1 MIYCLFVISL
11 VFSSTLALA
20 DTADKLKKMQLPNN
34 RVITVTGHP
43 DYPPVV
49 WQKKD
54 SRELIGISV
63 ELLQKVFAEANIKVE
78 VINTDTWGRAQVEVA
93 KGNVDML
100 MPPYKNAE
108 REKAYK
114 YSKYPFLMDDTV
126 IFVKKEKT
134 FKFNKLHDLV
144 GKRGV
149 AITHD
154 SFGTTFDSF
163 AEKKLS
169 LHRLPKT
176 EHCFKF
182 LLKDRA
188 DYMVAGYTAGLAVAA
203 TMDILEEVDVLHH
216 RIIVTGMYL
225 PISLASSW
233 NIPEVHNFLEKRI
246 QQLTSNGH
254 VKKLES
260 KYLNIFKNEKR
271 PFVK

>member
-1 MIYCLFVISL
+1 MFYYHFIISL
-11 VFSSTLALA
+11 LLFSTLGLSG
-20 DTADKLKKMQLPNN
+20 TADKLKKMQLPNN
-34 RVITVTGHP
+34 RTITVTGHP

-63 ELLQKVFAEANIKVE
+63 ELLQKIFEEANIKVE

-93 KGNVDML
+93 KGNIDML
-100 MPPYKNAE
+100 MPPYKNTE
-108 REKAYK
+108 REKVYR
-114 YSKYPFLMDDTV
+114 YSKFPFLMDDTV
-126 IFVKKEKT
+126 VFVKKGKT
-134 FKFNKLHDLV
+134 FKFNSLNELI
-144 GKRGV
+144 GKKGV

-154 SFGTTFDSF
+154 SFGSSFDSF

-203 TMDILEEVDVLHH
+203 TMDILENIDVLHH

-225 PISLASSW
+225 PISLASPW
-233 NIPEVHNFLEKRI
+233 NIPEVHTFLEKRV
-246 QQLTSNGH
+246 QQLTSNGY
-254 VKKLES
+254 VKKLEK
-260 KYLNIFKNEKR
+260 KYLY
-271 PFVK
+271 